1 MTMPDDWIRSFE
13 LQAEAQVARSLE
25 LSRRLE
31 ANVASASSPDGE
43 VRLTVDS
50 SGGLASIEFGAK
62 ARDLSLDEFA
72 SLVLRT
78 SRQAQTRLAK
88 SMSEVASEVYGRGS
102 ETASFLSST
111 YAERFPEPADGQ
123 DDEGRRE

>member
-31 ANVASASSPDGE
+31 ANMVSAASPEGE
-43 VRLTVDS
+43 VQLTVDS
-50 SGGLASIEFGAK
+50 SGGLASITFGPE
-62 ARDLSLDEFA
+62 ARDLSLDELA

-78 SRQAQTRLAK
+78 SRRAQTQLAK
-88 SMSEVASEVYGRGS
+88 SMGEVASEVYGRGS

-111 YAERFPEPADGQ
+111 YAERFPEPVEDE
-123 DDEGRRE
+123 DDEGRRT